1 MSSTEPY
8 EFAYQFMSEPF
19 KLARIVEEMA
29 GNAKAVKVSNF
40 KKIFQEYVRL
50 QSQKNPLIA
59 GSVTQFSDQPI
70 ELDCGQWRADDT
82 GVYIDGM
89 YGEVCACPHPIM
101 PVQRLVNIDTG
112 IEKLRIAYRKQKQW
126 RYAIVEKKVIASN
139 SSIVELSNLGIAV
152 TSETAK
158 HLVRYLHDVE
168 TLNYEKIPEC
178 SAVSRLGWINEEGF
192 APYVEDLIFDGDANF
207 RHFFE
212 SVKAVGSFD
221 KWIELAKKVRKGRV
235 PARIILAASFA
246 SAAVKPLS
254 CLPFFVHL
262 WGGTEA
268 GKTVALMLA
277 ASVWA
282 SPEMG
287 RYIHTFNSTSVGMEK
302 SAAFCNSMPLILDEF
317 QMISSRK
324 GFDEDVMKLAEGVG
338 KTRGNKLG
346 GVDKAP
352 TWANCILTNGEMPIT
367 GGSSGG
373 GVVNRIIEIECI
385 EKLFDNPRGIVEVV
399 KKNYGH
405 AGELFTELLQKDDV
419 LDEARNMF
427 NFFYDELCKSD
438 TTEKQAMAAAAILT
452 ADAIATVY
460 IFKDDAALTVEDISE
475 FLQDKASVSVN
486 RRGYEYLCEYVV
498 TNSNK
503 FCGDSA
509 ESEVW
514 GKTYPTHVSII
525 RAVYNKICS
534 EAGFN
539 QQALLSW
546 MGQNNLIIRGKETL
560 TSLDRINGMV
570 ARCVKLIR
578 ADSENE

>member
-1 MSSTEPY
+1 
-8 EFAYQFMSEPF
+8 MSEPF
-19 KLARIVEEMA
+19 KLARVVEEMA

-40 KKIFQEYVRL
+40 KKIFQEYVAM
-50 QSQKNPLIA
+50 QSHKNPLIA
-59 GSVTQFSDQPI
+59 GGVTQFSDQPI

-82 GVYIDGM
+82 GIYMDGV

-126 RYAIVEKKVIASN
+126 RYAVVEKKVIASN

-158 HLVRYLHDVE
+158 HLVKYLHDVE

-207 RHFFE
+207 RHYFE
-212 SVKAVGSFD
+212 SVEPHGSFE
-221 KWIELAKKVRKGRV
+221 KWLELAKKIRKGRV
-235 PARIILAASFA
+235 PARIMLAASFA

-254 CLPFFVHL
+254 CLPFFVHI

-317 QMISSRK
+317 QIILSRMTSSRR

-346 GVDKAP
+346 GIDKAP

-367 GGSSGG
+367 GSTSGG
-373 GVVNRIIEIECI
+373 GVVNRIIEIECL
-385 EKLFDNPRGIVEVV
+385 EKLFDDPRGTVDIV

-405 AGELFTELLQKDDV
+405 AGKLFTELLQDDEV
-419 LDEARNMF
+419 LETARNMF

-452 ADAIATVY
+452 ADAISTVY
-460 IFKDDAALTVEDISE
+460 IFKDDAALTVEDISA

-486 RRGYEYLCEYVV
+486 QRGYEYLCEYIV

-503 FCGDSA
+503 FCGDSSD
-509 ESEVW
+509 SEVW
-514 GKTYPTHVSII
+514 GRAFPTHISII
-525 RAVYNKICS
+525 RSIYNKICAD
-534 EAGFN
+534 AGFD
-539 QQALLSW
+539 QRALLSW
-546 MGQNNLIIRGKETL
+546 MARHEKIIHNKGEL
-560 TSLDRINGMV
+560 TSTERINGITT
-570 ARCVKLIR
+570 RCVKLITP
-578 ADSENE
+578 DLVVNEVDKD

>member
-1 MSSTEPY
+1 
-8 EFAYQFMSEPF
+8 
-19 KLARIVEEMA
+19 MA

-40 KKIFQEYVRL
+40 KKIFQEYVAM
-50 QSQKNPLIA
+50 QSHKNPLIA
-59 GSVTQFSDQPI
+59 GGVTQFSDQPI

-82 GVYIDGM
+82 GIYMDGV

-126 RYAIVEKKVIASN
+126 RYAVVEKKVIASN

-158 HLVRYLHDVE
+158 HLVKYLHDVE

-207 RHFFE
+207 RHYFE

-221 KWIELAKKVRKGRV
+221 KWLELVKKIRKGRV
-235 PARIILAASFA
+235 PARIMLAASFA

-262 WGGTEA
+262 WGGSEA
-268 GKTVALMLA
+268 GKTVSLRLA

-287 RYIHTFNSTSVGMEK
+287 RYIHTFNSTSVGMEQ

-346 GVDKAP
+346 GVDKTP
-352 TWANCILTNGEMPIT
+352 TWENCILTSGENPIT
-367 GGSSGG
+367 NSSSGG
-373 GVVNRIIEIECI
+373 GVVNRIIEIECL
-385 EKLFDNPRGIVEVV
+385 EKLYDDPRNVVDTV

-405 AGELFTELLQKDDV
+405 AGKLFTELLQDDEV
-419 LDEARNMF
+419 LDTARTMF

-475 FLQDKASVSVN
+475 FLKDKASVSVN
-486 RRGYEYLCEYVV
+486 QRGYEYICEYIVA
-498 TNSNK
+498 NSNK
-503 FCGDSA
+503 FCGDSP

-514 GKTYPTHVSII
+514 GKSCPTHVSII
-525 RAVYNKICS
+525 KAVFDRICAD
-534 EAGFN
+534 AGFN
-539 QQALLSW
+539 NNALLSW
-546 MGQNNLIIRGKETL
+546 MCQHNLAIHGKNER
-560 TSLDRINGMV
+560 TSTDRINGRI
-570 ARCVKLIR
+570 ARCVKVIMP
-578 ADSENE
+578 DVGGQFDENNDVL

>member
-1 MSSTEPY
+1 MQIY
-8 EFAYQFMSEPF
+8 
-19 KLARIVEEMA
+19 
-29 GNAKAVKVSNF
+29 
-40 KKIFQEYVRL
+40 KKI
-50 QSQKNPLIA
+50 
-59 GSVTQFSDQPI
+59 
-70 ELDCGQWRADDT
+70 
-82 GVYIDGM
+82 
-89 YGEVCACPHPIM
+89 
-101 PVQRLVNIDTG
+101 
-112 IEKLRIAYRKQKQW
+112 
-126 RYAIVEKKVIASN
+126 
-139 SSIVELSNLGIAV
+139 
-152 TSETAK
+152 
-158 HLVRYLHDVE
+158 
-168 TLNYEKIPEC
+168 
-178 SAVSRLGWINEEGF
+178 
-192 APYVEDLIFDGDANF
+192 
-207 RHFFE
+207 
-212 SVKAVGSFD
+212 
-221 KWIELAKKVRKGRV
+221 RKGRV

-367 GGSSGG
+367 GSSSGG
-373 GVVNRIIEIECI
+373 GVVNRIIEIECLD
-385 EKLFDNPRGIVEVV
+385 KLFDDPRHTVDVV

-405 AGELFTELLQKDDV
+405 AGKLFTELLQDDEI
-419 LDEARNMF
+419 LDTARNMF

-460 IFKDDAALTVEDISE
+460 IFKDNAALTVEDISE

-486 RRGYEYLCEYVV
+486 QRGYEYICEYVV
-498 TNSNK
+498 ANGNK
-503 FCGDSA
+503 FCGDSGD
-509 ESEVW
+509 SEVW
-514 GKTYPTHVSII
+514 GKSCPTHVSII
-525 RAVYNKICS
+525 KAVFDRICAD
-534 EAGFN
+534 AGFN
-539 QQALLSW
+539 NNALLSW
-546 MGQNNLIIRGKETL
+546 MCQHNLAIHGKNER
-560 TSLDRINGMV
+560 TSTDRINGRI
-570 ARCVKLIR
+570 ARCVKVIMP
-578 ADSENE
+578 DVGGQFDENNDVL

>member
-1 MSSTEPY
+1 
-8 EFAYQFMSEPF
+8 
-19 KLARIVEEMA
+19 MA

-40 KKIFQEYVRL
+40 KKIFHEYVAM
-50 QSQKNPLIA
+50 QSHKNPLIA
-59 GSVTQFSDQPI
+59 GGVTQFSDQPI

-82 GVYIDGM
+82 GIYMDGV

-126 RYAIVEKKVIASN
+126 RYAVVEKKVIASN

-158 HLVRYLHDVE
+158 HLVKYLHDVE

-207 RHFFE
+207 RHYFE

-221 KWIELAKKVRKGRV
+221 KWLELVKKIRKGRV

-254 CLPFFVHL
+254 CLAFFVHL

-352 TWANCILTNGEMPIT
+352 TWSNCILTNGEMPIT
-367 GGSSGG
+367 GSSSGG
-373 GVVNRIIEIECI
+373 GVVNRIIEIECLD
-385 EKLFDNPRGIVEVV
+385 KLFDDPRHTVDVV

-405 AGELFTELLQKDDV
+405 AGKLFTELLQDEEV
-419 LDEARNMF
+419 LNTARTMF

-460 IFKDDAALTVEDISE
+460 IFKDDAALTVEDISA

-486 RRGYEYLCEYVV
+486 QRGYEYICEYIVA
-498 TNSNK
+498 NGNK
-503 FCGDSA
+503 FCGDSP

-514 GKTYPTHVSII
+514 GKSCPTHVSII
-525 RAVYNKICS
+525 KAVFDRICAD
-534 EAGFN
+534 AGFN
-539 QQALLSW
+539 NNALLSW
-546 MGQNNLIIRGKETL
+546 MCQHNLAIHGKNER
-560 TSLDRINGMV
+560 TSTDRINGRI
-570 ARCVKLIR
+570 ARCVKVIMP
-578 ADSENE
+578 DVGGQFDENNDVL